1 MSIPSQWCHGT
12 AGSVFARLSSG
23 LTPVLEESLS
33 GLICQRLRSL
43 GLGNALLSSASSA
56 GQLCQTHTNSQ
67 SALLHFNFNS

>member
-1 MSIPSQWCHGT
+1 MRIPSQWCHGT